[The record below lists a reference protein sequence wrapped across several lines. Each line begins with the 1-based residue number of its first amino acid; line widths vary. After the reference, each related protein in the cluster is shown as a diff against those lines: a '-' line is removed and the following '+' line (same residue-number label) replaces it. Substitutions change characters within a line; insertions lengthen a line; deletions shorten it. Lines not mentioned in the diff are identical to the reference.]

1 MSYQGPPRYVVRSA
15 PCSYPVVTS
24 ALRERLSKPLSE
36 IVYLR
41 TIVRTLGP
49 LEEDI
54 ETDMQTCPMSLLDVI
69 DGVPRLSIGLLR
81 PQLDR
86 FTLVPA
92 TKIGVRNLCKL
103 EALRYILRLV
113 G

>member
-54 ETDMQTCPMSLLDVI
+54 KTDMQTSPMSLLDVMVYLAYRSACSTHNWTVSPWFQQQKSVSEI
-69 DGVPRLSIGLLR
+69 YEIEL
-81 PQLDR
+81 
-86 FTLVPA
+86 
-92 TKIGVRNLCKL
+92 
-103 EALRYILRLV
+103 
-113 G
+113 